1 MECVVESVQGAPDRG
16 NDRFGVAIREGNKP
30 PRRRTFHLAEVIPRI
45 QQWFDGATEWGDHRR
60 GQLARY
66 WRSATSEG
74 EEAMNHGENDQEV
87 QGSAGEE
94 AEASCTYCGRALDD
108 SEGVSRD
115 ITCRYQSR
123 APTEGLCMS
132 AACFNERNT
141 SREST

>member
-1 MECVVESVQGAPDRG
+1 MENVQGASDRG
-16 NDRFGVAIREGNKP
+16 DDRFGVAIRQGNGP
-30 PRRRTFHLAEVIPRI
+30 PRRRTFRLTEITPRI
-45 QQWFDGATEWGDHRR
+45 QQRFDGATEWGANRQ
-60 GQLARY
+60 GQLARFL
-66 WRSATSEG
+66 RSAISDG